1 MPANLWLRYFPEV
14 PGADLDASELKKQTE
29 LRRDLAELG
38 QLVAGTLKP
47 SDVLASSHAL
57 HVRWHTL
64 PERVRRWLD
73 GDHGRDTQ
81 HLPQAVLSCLAF
93 HVHFW
98 LLSRCPPE
106 PDALHVRT
114 RLESRRLHI
123 RPHGQTP
130 LTPMRSLKSDKI
142 GKLVAVRGS
151 VIRVSSLRP
160 MVSLMGC

>member
-64 PERVRRWLD
+64 PERVRRWLSKGALD
-73 GDHGRDTQ
+73 
-81 HLPQAVLSCLAF
+81 V
-93 HVHFW
+93 W
-98 LLSRCPPE
+98 LLA
-106 PDALHVRT
+106 ALNLGACQLCKRAFFAA
-114 RLESRRLHI
+114 RRLVLTI
-123 RPHGQTP
+123 SAMRPRTW
-130 LTPMRSLKSDKI
+130 SI
-142 GKLVAVRGS
+142 
-151 VIRVSSLRP
+151 SSHEKMLAK
-160 MVSLMGC
+160 

>member
-1 MPANLWLRYFPEV
+1 MPLSVRPTRGMPANLWLRYFPEV

-73 GDHGRDTQ
+73 GDHG
-81 HLPQAVLSCLAF
+81 
-93 HVHFW
+93 
-98 LLSRCPPE
+98 
-106 PDALHVRT
+106 
-114 RLESRRLHI
+114 
-123 RPHGQTP
+123 P
-130 LTPMRSLKSDKI
+130 L
-142 GKLVAVRGS
+142 GS
-151 VIRVSSLRP
+151 TAGLRP
-160 MVSLMGC
+160 RLGGP